1 MTRSPAYL
9 IQSQLALFLAL
20 AIAAALAATVA

>member
-9 IQSQLALFLAL
+9 LHSQLALFLAL
-20 AIAAALAATVA
+20 AIAAALTAMVA